1 MDAIVA
7 EHVSKHFRIYR
18 GREDTLKGAF
28 TRFFRS
34 RVHPEEFW
42 ALQDVSFSVAQGETF
57 GIIGENG
64 SGKSTLLKLLCG
76 ILRPDQG
83 SIGINGRVA
92 GLLDLGA
99 GFHPDLSGR
108 ENLYLNG
115 SLLGFSKVQIDRRFD
130 EIVSF
135 AELEAFIDTPIKH
148 YSSGMYVRLGFAI
161 AVNVDPDVLLIDEV
175 LAVGD
180 ESFQHKCYERLQDF
194 KRRGKTFILVTHD
207 LGAVE
212 RFCTQAMLL
221 RDGRVV
227 TSGPSRKAVDIYRG
241 HVAEKEEGALAEAT
255 LKVEEIASN
264 RWGTQEVEI
273 VGVSFHDTNDTVC
286 HRFKTGESIMIRIAY
301 NAKVRIEDP
310 VFGIAIH
317 RSDGI
322 HVTGMNTALTG
333 LSLATIEGDGVVE
346 CLLTFPTLNPGEYY
360 VSVSVHSRD
369 CTRTFDHH
377 DRLYRVNIISGGEIR
392 SIGLVSFSCEWKVN
406 MDRKAVL
413 QP

>member
-1 MDAIVA
+1 MDAIVV
-7 EHVSKHFRIYR
+7 ERVSKHFRIFR

-28 TRFFRS
+28 ARFFRS

-83 SIGINGRVA
+83 SININGRVA
-92 GLLDLGA
+92 GLLELGA
-99 GFHPDLSGR
+99 GFHPDLTGR
-108 ENLYLNG
+108 ENIYLNG
-115 SLLGFSKVQIDRRFD
+115 SLLGFSKSQIDRRFG

-135 AELEAFIDTPIKH
+135 AELEGFIDTPIKH

-194 KRRGKTFILVTHD
+194 KRRGKTFVLVTHD

-212 RFCTQAMLL
+212 KFCTQAMLL

-255 LKVEEIASN
+255 PKVEEIASN

-273 VGVSFHDTNDTVC
+273 VGVSFHDANGEVR
-286 HRFKTGESIMIRIAY
+286 HRFKTGESIVIRIAY
-301 NAKVRIEDP
+301 KAKVQIEDP

-317 RSDGI
+317 RSDGV
-322 HVTGMNTALTG
+322 HVTGINTALDG
-333 LSLATIEGDGVVE
+333 LCFAPLQGEGLVE
-346 CLLTFPTLNPGEYY
+346 CQLENASLNVGSYLLSAAT
-360 VSVSVHSRD
+360 
-369 CTRTFDHH
+369 H
-377 DRLYRVNIISGGEIR
+377 DREERRAYDYHDRQYPFEVASNGGPTFSGLL
-392 SIGLVSFSCEWKVN
+392 SIAHRWRLS
-406 MDRKAVL
+406 
-413 QP
+413 

>member
-1 MDAIVA
+1 MDAIVV
-7 EHVSKHFRIYR
+7 EHVSKHFRIFR

-34 RVHPEEFW
+34 RVYPEEFW
-42 ALQDVSFSVAQGETF
+42 ALRDVSFSVAQGETF

-92 GLLDLGA
+92 GLLELGA
-99 GFHPDLSGR
+99 GFHPDLTGR
-108 ENLYLNG
+108 ENIYLNG
-115 SLLGFSKVQIDRRFD
+115 SLLGFSKRQIDRRFD
-130 EIVSF
+130 EIVAF
-135 AELEAFIDTPIKH
+135 AELEAFIDTAIKH

-194 KRRGKTFILVTHD
+194 KRRGKTFVLVTHD

-212 RFCTQAMLL
+212 KFCTQAMLL

-227 TSGPSRKAVDIYRG
+227 TSGTSRKAVDIYRG
-241 HVAEKEEGALAEAT
+241 YVAEKEEGALTESASKA
-255 LKVEEIASN
+255 EEIASN

-273 VGVSFHDTNDTVC
+273 VGVSFHDGNGEVR

-301 NAKVRIEDP
+301 KAKVRIEDP

-317 RSDGI
+317 RSDGV
-322 HVTGMNTALTG
+322 HVTGINTALDG
-333 LSLATIEGDGVVE
+333 LCFAPLQGEGLVE
-346 CLLTFPTLNPGEYY
+346 CQLENASLNVGSYLLSAAT
-360 VSVSVHSRD
+360 
-369 CTRTFDHH
+369 H
-377 DRLYRVNIISGGEIR
+377 DREERRTYDYHDRQYPFEVASNGGATFSGLL
-392 SIGLVSFSCEWKVN
+392 SITHRWRLS
-406 MDRKAVL
+406 
-413 QP
+413 

>member
-1 MDAIVA
+1 MYAVTV
-7 EHVSKHFRIYR
+7 ENLSKHFRIFR

-28 TRFFRS
+28 TRVFRPNL
-34 RVHPEEFW
+34 RPEKFW
-42 ALQDVSFSVAQGETF
+42 ALRDVSFSVAQGETF

-92 GLLDLGA
+92 ALLELGA
-99 GFHPDLSGR
+99 GFHPDLTGR
-108 ENLYLNG
+108 ENIYLNG
-115 SLLGFSKVQIDRRFD
+115 SLLGFSKSQIDRRFG

-135 AELEAFIDTPIKH
+135 AELEGFIDTPIKH

-241 HVAEKEEGALAEAT
+241 HVAEKEEGALAQTSSKMIEM
-255 LKVEEIASN
+255 ASN

-273 VGVSFHDTNDTVC
+273 MDVSLCDTQGIER
-286 HRFKTGESIMIRIAY
+286 HSFQTGESVRIRISY
-301 NAKVRIEDP
+301 RAKFLIEDP
-310 VFGIAIH
+310 IFGIGIH
-317 RSDGI
+317 RSDGV
-322 HVTGMNTALTG
+322 HVTGMNTAFQG
-333 LSLATIEGDGVVE
+333 LYFPSIEGEGFIE
-346 CLLTFPTLNPGEYY
+346 CCLNSLTLNSGNYF
-360 VSVSVHSRD
+360 VSVSAHNRDSSRTYD
-369 CTRTFDHH
+369 YH
-377 DRLYRVNIISGGEIR
+377 DRLYKMSILPGEKVCAVGVIH
-392 SIGLVSFSCEWKVN
+392 LPYEWK
-406 MDRKAVL
+406 AP
-413 QP
+413 QPLRSQ